1 MNFLSEL
8 TGSFSQNS
16 ASNPTVEMVEA
27 AYRHHKLDY
36 RYINCEITPEQLA
49 DAVKGA
55 RAMSWAGFNCS
66 QPHKVEVIK
75 YLDGLGESAALMGAV
90 NCVVR
95 RDGKYIGENT
105 DGKGFLESLKV
116 VVDPKDKNIV
126 ILGAGGAARAI
137 AIELALAGATEITIA
152 NRDPNRGNELVEL
165 INGKTKTKG
174 HFFKWDSPFKVPSNI
189 DILVNATSVG
199 MAPHDDER
207 INLDVES
214 LRANLVVADVIVNP
228 PNTHLLSDAKAKGC
242 KVIDGL
248 GMIVN
253 QGILGVKYWTGI
265 TADAGVMR
273 DALAK
278 VL

>member
-265 TADAGVMR
+265 SSDAGPIFNT
-273 DALAK
+273 
-278 VL
+278 

>member
-27 AYRHHKLDY
+27 AYRHHKLNY
-36 RYINCEITPEQLA
+36 RYINCEVTPEQLG
-49 DAVKGA
+49 DAIKGA
-55 RAMSWAGFNCS
+55 RAMGWAGFNCS

-75 YLDGLGESAALMGAV
+75 HLDGLGESAALMGAV

-116 VVDPKDKNIV
+116 VVNPSGKNIA

-137 AIELALAGATEITIA
+137 AVELALAGATEITIV
-152 NRDPNRGNELVEL
+152 NRQAKRGNELVEL
-165 INGKTKTKG
+165 LNGKTESKSK
-174 HFFKWDSPFKVPSNI
+174 FFQWDEPYKIPSEI
-189 DILVNATSVG
+189 DILVNATSIG
-199 MAPHDDER
+199 ASPNDNER

-228 PNTHLLSDAKAKGC
+228 PNTHLLNDAKAKGC
-242 KVIDGL
+242 KVIGGL

-273 DALAK
+273 DAITK

>member
-1 MNFLSEL
+1 M
-8 TGSFSQNS
+8 
-16 ASNPTVEMVEA
+16 
-27 AYRHHKLDY
+27 
-36 RYINCEITPEQLA
+36 
-49 DAVKGA
+49 
-55 RAMSWAGFNCS
+55 
-66 QPHKVEVIK
+66 
-75 YLDGLGESAALMGAV
+75 
-90 NCVVR
+90 
-95 RDGKYIGENT
+95 
-105 DGKGFLESLKV
+105 
-116 VVDPKDKNIV
+116 

-137 AIELALAGATEITIA
+137 AIELALAGATEIMIA
-152 NRDPNRGNELVEL
+152 NRDSNRGNELVEL

>member
-137 AIELALAGATEITIA
+137 AIELALAGATEIMIA
-152 NRDPNRGNELVEL
+152 NRDSNRGNELVEL

>member
-27 AYRHHKLDY
+27 AYRHHKLGY
-36 RYINCEITPEQLA
+36 RYINCEVTPDQLG

-55 RAMSWAGFNCS
+55 RAMGWVGFNCS

-116 VVDPKDKNIV
+116 VVDPKHKNIV
-126 ILGAGGAARAI
+126 VLGAGGAARAI

-152 NRDPNRGNELVEL
+152 NRDSNRGNELVDL
-165 INGKTKTKG
+165 INGKTKTNG
-174 HFFKWDSPFKVPSNI
+174 QFFKWDSPFKVPSNI

-199 MAPHDDER
+199 MAPHGDER
-207 INLDVES
+207 LNLDVES
-214 LRANLVVADVIVNP
+214 LRTNLVVADVIVNP
-228 PNTHLLSDAKAKGC
+228 PNTLLLSDAKAKGC
-242 KVIDGL
+242 QVIDGL

>member
-105 DGKGFLESLKV
+105 DGKGFLESLKI

-152 NRDPNRGNELVEL
+152 NRDSNRGNELVDL

-242 KVIDGL
+242 KVIGGL